1 MGSRSQKK
9 QMICTY
15 PSKVKSAAWF
25 REAKSLGRDLI
36 DANLVV
42 SALDEREKKMR
53 S

>member
-15 PSKVKSAAWF
+15 LRKVKSAAWF
-25 REAKSLGRDLI
+25 REAKSLGRKHI

-42 SALDEREKKMR
+42 SAIDERERKKK
-53 S
+53 